1 MKVATTEI
9 AARINASIKPL
20 NTERTQPEPQ
30 SEGFFES
37 VRVSLSA
44 FGQSKTTTD
53 KANKEID
60 QSQLPGDV
68 KLILKMI
75 RELKQKIAE
84 LMAKLSETMA
94 DSALS
99 TEEREL
105 VVDSIQM
112 EISTLQAALTDAN
125 AALLD
130 ALQRS
135 GLPEAQ
141 IAQAMSLAV

>member
-1 MKVATTEI
+1 MKVTTTEI
-9 AARINASIKPL
+9 ATRINASIKPL
-20 NTERTQPEPQ
+20 NTERAQAEPQ
-30 SEGFFES
+30 GEEFFES

-44 FGQSKTTTD
+44 FGQAKTATD

-84 LMAKLSETMA
+84 LVAKLNEIMA

-105 VVDSIQM
+105 AVDSIQM
-112 EISTLQAALTDAN
+112 EMSTLQAALTDAN

-135 GLPEAQ
+135 GLSEAQ
-141 IAQAMSLAV
+141 VAQAMSLAV